1 MRNTRIHY
9 LTTVKEL
16 YNNINGTLDFFVADI
31 GKRGI
36 ISEIGKYLK
45 EKNPNIK
52 VIVIEPETSSVLSKG
67 VSGPYKIQGFAAEF
81 IPATLDTNIYND
93 ILSISN
99 EKALE
104 I

>member
-1 MRNTRIHY
+1 MRNARILY
-9 LTTVKEL
+9 LTTGKEL
-16 YNNINGTLDFFVADI
+16 YNDINGKLDFFVAGI
-31 GKRGI
+31 GTGDI

-52 VIVIEPETSSVLSKG
+52 VIVVEPETSPVLSKG
-67 VSGPYKIQGFAAEF
+67 VSGPYKIQGISQGFVHV
-81 IPATLDTNIYND
+81 TLDTNIYND
-93 ILSISN
+93 ILFISN